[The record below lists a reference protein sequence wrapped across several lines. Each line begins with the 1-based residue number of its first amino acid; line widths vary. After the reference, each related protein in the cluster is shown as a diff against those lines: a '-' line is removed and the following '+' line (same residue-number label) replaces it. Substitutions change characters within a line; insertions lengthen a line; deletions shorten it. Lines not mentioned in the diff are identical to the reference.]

1 MTARIVPDYT
11 YEDYKQWQGDW
22 ELIEGVPYA
31 MAPSP
36 VKSHQRLAGA
46 LFIALAEALEECEE
60 CEVLFEEDYKI
71 NEKTVLRPDVAVV
84 CGDEEER
91 YISIAPKII
100 IEVVS
105 PSSAS
110 LDENYKFSIYAE
122 EKVAYYGLAYPDEK
136 LLKLYRNT
144 PDGFD
149 KMGDFRKERVEL
161 EFEDCTI
168 TLDLSRV
175 FKRL

>member
-22 ELIEGVPYA
+22 ELIEGFPYA

-36 VKSHQRLAGA
+36 VKSHQRLSFAFAKA
-46 LFIALAEALEECEE
+46 LDEALEECEE

-110 LDENYKFSIYAE
+110 IDENYKFSLYSQ
-122 EKVAYYGLAYPDEK
+122 EKVTYYGLAYPKEK

-144 PDGFD
+144 PNGYE
-149 KMGDFRKERVEL
+149 KMGDFRKECVEL
-161 EFEDCTI
+161 EFEDCAI
-168 TLDLSRV
+168 SLDLSQV